1 MPPHPSEALGG
12 GACRMPPA
20 PQALEG
26 LNARL
31 GLVFPEAPGG
41 PQPGVDVGHGRAP
54 EGAACF
60 GFSIVFF
67 EPLFCT

>member
-1 MPPHPSEALGG
+1 MPPHPSEAIGG
-12 GACRMPPA
+12 GACGCPPA

-26 LNARL
+26 LEARL

-41 PQPGVDVGHGRAP
+41 PQPGVDVSHGRAP
-54 EGAACF
+54 EGAAGF
-60 GFSIVFF
+60 GFLIVFF